1 MEIEVLLQVL
11 IVTGASFNKTR
22 LPFCEAPKPLPLI
35 ATVAPIDP
43 VVADTLVITGAGS
56 AVELIDTLSKVAVA
70 SAAGSPPAVLLLTAN
85 PTYAYVAL
93 GSSVSRIMAPACVYV
108 LPEVDTTLATIV
120 PSPCK
125 D

>member
-11 IVTGASFNKTR
+11 IVTGASFSKTR

-35 ATVAPIDP
+35 ATVPPIDP

-85 PTYAYVAL
+85 PTYTVCAMLIVCAL
-93 GSSVSRIMAPACVYV
+93 PSCVQV
-108 LPEVDTTLATIV
+108 LPSGDA
-120 PSPCK
+120 
-125 D
+125 